1 MKIEG
6 GRGKGNVLSVYSDS
20 DHAGDRP
27 YTTRSHTGTMI
38 LLNNVPIHW
47 ASKKQTVSTAY
58 SSAMAEVYALSETV
72 RAARLIAWK
81 CEDMNMNVSSPLVVQ
96 VDNDQARVFA
106 HGHCL
111 QSRLRGVVDMREDW
125 VQELRD
131 QNLVQVVHVNVPG

>member
-1 MKIEG
+1 
-6 GRGKGNVLSVYSDS
+6 
-20 DHAGDRP
+20 
-27 YTTRSHTGTMI
+27 
-38 LLNNVPIHW
+38 
-47 ASKKQTVSTAY
+47 
-58 SSAMAEVYALSETV
+58 MAEVYALSETV

-81 CEDMNMNVSSPLVVQ
+81 CDEMNMNVSSPLVVQ

-131 QNLVQVVHVNVPG
+131 QNLVKVVHVKSEDNKADLLTKCLANYKFQKQLKNINGNQYGKAVAKFVYSLQ